1 MRKFKFALDPV
12 LGHRERIEEE
22 KQQTLAARQLELQAA
37 EDELAR
43 LNGDFKRF
51 STVLREDHATL
62 ATEEL
67 RWHYAHLEFLDRCIT
82 MQYGVISQRRVAVDR
97 ARLDLIEASKE
108 RKVMEKLK
116 SKRFQEHR
124 ALEAAFEQRELDDA
138 NNRRQNQNIAARG
151 LQ

>member
-12 LGHRERIEEE
+12 LGHRERIEDE

-51 STVLREDHATL
+51 STVLREDHAAL

-82 MQYGVISQRRVAVDR
+82 MQYGVISQRRAAVDR